1 MLLRMKDIDKIIED
15 TASKENNIR
24 FSDTRTGPSIS
35 VVLVSSIP
43 PTTNNIK
50 PIASFFSEI
59 FLHIKKFILM

>member
-50 PIASFFSEI
+50 
-59 FLHIKKFILM
+59 